1 MENLKKAFTT
11 FLLLLTIFTA
21 HAHPSNIIGFG
32 LGQPYEIST
41 VAATKEAESI
51 TLQYIIASNSNNELL
66 LKTGDLDTYNLMYML
81 QTDDGLVVKSNRIE
95 SNKLT
100 INLTDFAPATYL
112 LIVSN
117 GQVSK
122 TFKVVKRTEINLAIT
137 MGK

>member
-1 MENLKKAFTT
+1 MENLKKALTT

-21 HAHPSNIIGFG
+21 HAHSSNIIGFVT
-32 LGQPYEIST
+32 GQPYDIST
-41 VAATKEAESI
+41 VATTNGAESI
-51 TLQYIIASNSNNELL
+51 TLQCLVSSNSNNELL
-66 LKTGDLDTYNLMYML
+66 LKTGDLDTNYLMYML

-95 SNKLT
+95 SNKLI
-100 INLTDFAPATYL
+100 INLKDFAPATYI

-122 TFKVVKRTEINLAIT
+122 TFKVVKRMDINLAVT